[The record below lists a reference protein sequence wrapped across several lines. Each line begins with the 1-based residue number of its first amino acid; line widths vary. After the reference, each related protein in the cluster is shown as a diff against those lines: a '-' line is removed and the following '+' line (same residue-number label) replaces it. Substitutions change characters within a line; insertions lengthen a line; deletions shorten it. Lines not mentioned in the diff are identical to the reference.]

1 LNIEQKIKIILEKEF
16 SPDKLI
22 IKNQSHLHK
31 GHDGYHNNSHFSII
45 ITSSL
50 FETKSRVER
59 HKMLYK
65 ALDEILKKEIHA
77 IQIKA
82 LNNSEDEN
90 LTAKEA

>member
-1 LNIEQKIKIILEKEF
+1 
-16 SPDKLI
+16 
-22 IKNQSHLHK
+22 
-31 GHDGYHNNSHFSII
+31 
-45 ITSSL
+45 
-50 FETKSRVER
+50 
-59 HKMLYK
+59 MLYK